1 MILVVGATGNLG
13 RKVVRSL
20 LGSGEEVRAMT
31 RVVSRA
37 DELKALGAK
46 PVRGDLTDPE
56 SLEFAMRGA
65 RAIVLAAHSILGR
78 GSEASELVDDEG
90 HRRIID
96 RAKSAGVEHIVYT
109 SALGASGNHQID
121 FWRTKARI
129 ERHLQ
134 ESGVTWTI
142 VRPSSFMETHAYFLI
157 GKGVIE
163 GKRVMLFGKGKNPRN
178 FVAVEDVAKVIVG
191 ALRIPSLRGEIIEVG
206 GPQNLT
212 SSEVVETFERVS
224 GKKAKVGHIPIPVA
238 RMMSRVIKPV
248 HPGISRIMKVGV
260 LAETQDQTFD
270 SSSLRT
276 RIPITLTPLEEWARS
291 RTRET

>member
-20 LGSGEEVRAMT
+20 LASGEEVRAMT

-78 GSEASELVDDEG
+78 GSEASDLVDDEG
-90 HRRIID
+90 HRAIID
-96 RAKSAGVEHIVYT
+96 RAKGTGVEHIVYT
-109 SALGASGNHQID
+109 SVIGASSNHPID

-134 ESGVTWTI
+134 GSGVTWTI
-142 VRPSSFMETHAYFLI
+142 VRPSAFMETHAYFLI

-178 FVAVEDVAKVIVG
+178 FVAAEDVAKVIVG
-191 ALRIPSLRGEIIEVG
+191 ALKIPSLRGVVIEVG

-212 SSEVVETFERVS
+212 STQVVETFERVS
-224 GKKAKVGHIPIPVA
+224 GKKAKVGHIPLPVA
-238 RMMSRVIKPV
+238 RVMSRAIKPM
-248 HPGISRIMKVGV
+248 HPGISRIMKVGI
-260 LAETQDQTFD
+260 LNETEDQTFD

-276 RIPITLTPLEEWARS
+276 KIPITLTPLEEWARN
-291 RTRET
+291 RTTEV

>member
-1 MILVVGATGNLG
+1 VILVVGATGNLG

-20 LGSGEEVRAMT
+20 LASGEDVRAMT

-37 DELKALGAK
+37 DELKALGAR

-90 HRRIID
+90 HRAIID
-96 RAKSAGVEHIVYT
+96 RAKAAGVDHIIYT
-109 SALGASGNHQID
+109 SVIGASSNHQVD

-129 ERHLQ
+129 EKHLQ
-134 ESGVTWTI
+134 ESGITWTI

-163 GKRVMLFGKGKNPRN
+163 GKRVMLFGKGRNPRN

-191 ALRIPSLRGEIIEVG
+191 ALRIPSLRSEIIEVG

-238 RMMSRVIKPV
+238 RAMSRVIKPM

-260 LAETQDQTFD
+260 LSETEDQTFD
-270 SSSLRT
+270 PSSLRT
-276 RIPITLTPLEEWARS
+276 KIPITLTPLEEWARN
-291 RTRET
+291 RTTEA

>member
-20 LGSGEEVRAMT
+20 LASGEEVRAMT

-90 HRRIID
+90 HRAIID
-96 RAKSAGVEHIVYT
+96 RAKGTGVEHIIYT
-109 SALGASGNHQID
+109 SALGASSNHQID

-129 ERHLQ
+129 ERHLR
-134 ESGVTWTI
+134 ESGITWTI

-191 ALRIPSLRGEIIEVG
+191 ALKIPSLRGEIIEVG

-212 SSEVVETFERVS
+212 STQVVETFERVS
-224 GKKAKVGHIPIPVA
+224 GKKAKVGHIPLPVA
-238 RMMSRVIKPV
+238 RVMSRAIKPM
-248 HPGISRIMKVGV
+248 HPGISRIMKVGIFS
-260 LAETQDQTFD
+260 ETQDQTFD

-276 RIPITLTPLEEWARS
+276 KIPITLTPLEEWARN
-291 RTRET
+291 RTTEA